1 MHRSRRCTGT
11 TWNWPDTEHHTWFA
25 NTARV
30 GHNSAPV
37 STAPLHQARPDQK
50 TVLYEYPLNERIRT
64 FMRLEYLFRQAGHHL
79 NGKSVWD
86 SRATLNCILEIID
99 IFGNTNLKS
108 EVIKELERHASNLK
122 RLQQNPDVDA
132 AQLESLMDVINT
144 RVDGMHQISGQ
155 IAGELKTSEFL
166 ISIRQRSAIPGGTCD
181 FDLPALHFWLQQP
194 VRNRTRDLG
203 GWLDNFDAIGQ
214 AIQLVLSLTR
224 DSTPLQPALAE
235 GGVYQ
240 QTLDPNLPCQ
250 LVRIELPSTQRC
262 FAELS
267 GGRHRFTAR
276 FMEFSTAEDR
286 ARQTDQD
293 VGFELACCVI

>member
-1 MHRSRRCTGT
+1 MPGRKSRNPGAAARE
-11 TWNWPDTEHHTWFA
+11 NMSFA
-25 NTARV
+25 NTADV
-30 GHNSAPV
+30 SDNTVTV
-37 STAPLHQARPDQK
+37 STAPLHQARPGRK
-50 TVLYEYPLNERIRT
+50 NVLYEHPLNERTRT

-79 NGKSVWD
+79 KGNSLWD

-108 EVIKELERHASNLK
+108 EVLKELERHASNLK
-122 RLQQNPDVDA
+122 RLERNPDADPDKLA
-132 AQLESLMDVINT
+132 SMISSISTQI
-144 RVDGMHQISGQ
+144 DGMHQINGQ

-181 FDLPALHFWLQQP
+181 FDMPALHYWLQQP
-194 VRNRTRDLG
+194 SHIRTKDLAH
-203 GWLDNFDAIGQ
+203 WLGHFNAIGQ
-214 AIQLVLSLTR
+214 AIQLILSLTR
-224 DSTPLQPALAE
+224 DSTPMKPAYAQ

-240 QTLDPNLPCQ
+240 QTLDPTLPCQ
-250 LVRIELPSTQRC
+250 LIRIGLPATLDC

-293 VGFELACCVI
+293 VEFDLACCII